1 MAVTASLLVVVRT
14 AQTSA
19 TMMAA
24 ISETVSLVKASPL
37 AQNVML
43 MGFQMLVLQTA
54 KSVALMVLM
63 VRRWPWRAWTTGVAF
78 PTGHGAM

>member
-1 MAVTASLLVVVRT
+1 M

-24 ISETVSLVKASPL
+24 IPETVSRVKASPL
-37 AQNVML
+37 VQNVML

-54 KSVALMVLM
+54 KSVALMVLT
-63 VRRWPWRAWTTGVAF
+63 VRCMRRDSTEEPQPLVHLA
-78 PTGHGAM
+78 GASAMIS